1 MIKLENIEFLSDADV
16 VVVDVEVV
24 DDVVVEE
31 LEGIVEELI
40 VVVVVVEFE

>member
-1 MIKLENIEFLSDADV
+1 MIKLENMEFLSDADV

-31 LEGIVEELI
+31 LDGIVEELI

>member
-40 VVVVVVEFE
+40 VVVVVEFE

>member
-1 MIKLENIEFLSDADV
+1 MIKLENIEFVSDADV

>member
-31 LEGIVEELI
+31 LEGIVEELML
-40 VVVVVVEFE
+40 VVVVVEFE

>member
-1 MIKLENIEFLSDADV
+1 MIKLENMEFLSDANV

-31 LEGIVEELI
+31 LEVIVEELI
-40 VVVVVVEFE
+40 VVVVVEFE

>member
-31 LEGIVEELI
+31 LDGIVEELI

>member
-1 MIKLENIEFLSDADV
+1 MIKLENMEFLSDADV